1 LKQHIVHRLKE
12 QVEKLGD
19 HDIFRFKNKKD
30 QVYHSKSWNSFSEN
44 VDNLARAL
52 LSLGFG
58 KEDKIGIFANNSLE
72 WSTTDYGIMAIR
84 AVVVPLFGTATKE
97 QVQYIADE
105 TKMPLVFV
113 GNKEQFDKAFWLLNQ
128 ETSLKHIVYFDE
140 EIKTDDRRCL
150 SWEEFLKLD
159 GKGEFASE
167 YEKVFNEA
175 GPDDL
180 ATLLYT
186 SGTTGE
192 PKGVMLAHHN
202 IMFAFSIHD
211 ERLDVTMDD
220 LSMAFL
226 PLSHIFER
234 TWSFYMMHK
243 GVVNVLLENPREV
256 IDELPK
262 VNPTL
267 MCAVPRFFEK
277 TYEGIQAEYDKWPGF
292 KQKMFDWS
300 IKIGHLRASY
310 KSKAKDCPAGLKLK
324 YGIADKLVLKKLRG
338 IFGANM
344 RSIPCSGAAIRPE
357 LLRFFHATGLFVN
370 YGYGATETTATVSC
384 FKLDTYDFDSCG
396 TLMPGVQVKIGEKSE
411 IMIKGGTV
419 FQGYYNKPEATAKAL
434 VDGWYMT
441 GDEGHLLPNGNLVMT
456 DRIRDLF
463 KTSGGK
469 YVSPQKIE
477 LLLGQNKFIEQIVV
491 IGDNRKYITAL
502 IVPSFENLQGEISK
516 MGIGTNK
523 TEELV
528 KLDTI
533 IEFFQKEIDKGQEI
547 LAPYEQ
553 VVKFTLLPE
562 AFSVENK
569 SLTSTLK
576 IRRKI
581 IAEQFANEIENMY

>member
-12 QVEKLGD
+12 QVEKLGVR
-19 HDIFRFKNKKD
+19 DIFRFKNKKD
-30 QVYHSKSWNSFSEN
+30 QTYHSISWDSFSKN
-44 VDNLARAL
+44 VDSLARAL

-72 WSTTDYGIMAIR
+72 WLTTDYGIMAIR

-97 QVQYIADE
+97 QVQYIAEE

-113 GNKEQFDKAFWLLNQ
+113 GNKEQFDKAYWLLNQ
-128 ETSLKHIVYFDE
+128 KTSLKHIVYFDD
-140 EIKTDDRRCL
+140 EIKTDDERCL
-150 SWEEFLKLD
+150 SWDDFLKLD
-159 GKGEFASE
+159 DKGKLVKKQEGILD
-167 YEKVFNEA
+167 EA
-175 GPDDL
+175 EPDDL
-180 ATLLYT
+180 ATILYT

-192 PKGVMLAHHN
+192 PKGVMLSHHN
-202 IMFAFSIHD
+202 LVFAFGIHD
-211 ERLDVTMDD
+211 DRLDVTMED
-220 LSMAFL
+220 LSLAFL

-243 GVVNVLLENPREV
+243 GVANVLLENPRDV

-300 IKIGHLRASY
+300 IKTGHQRASY

-338 IFGANM
+338 IFGVKM

-396 TLMPGVQVKIGEKSE
+396 TVMPGVQVKIGDKDE
-411 IMIKGGTV
+411 IMVKGGTV
-419 FQGYYNKPEATAKAL
+419 FLGYYNKPEATAKAL
-434 VDGWYMT
+434 VDGWYKT

-491 IGDNRKYITAL
+491 IGDNRKYISAL
-502 IVPSFENLQGEISK
+502 IVPFFENLQGEISK
-516 MGIGTNK
+516 MGINTRK
-523 TEELV
+523 PKELV
-528 KLDTI
+528 QQGTI
-533 IEFFQKEIDKGQEI
+533 INFFQKQIDANQEL

-553 VVKFTLLPE
+553 IVKFTLLPE
-562 AFSVENK
+562 AFSVENN

-581 IAEQFANEIENMY
+581 IAEQFKDQIENMY

>member
-1 LKQHIVHRLKE
+1 MKQHIVHRLKE
-12 QVEKLGD
+12 QVKELGSR
-19 HDIFRFKNKKD
+19 DIYRFKNKKD
-30 QVYHSKSWNSFSEN
+30 QAYSSISWTTFSEN
-44 VDNLARAL
+44 VDHLAKAL
-52 LSLGFG
+52 LSLGFR
-58 KEDKIGIFANNSLE
+58 KEDKIGIFANNSLQ
-72 WSTTDYGIMAIR
+72 WSISDYGIMAVR
-84 AVVVPLFGTATKE
+84 GVVVPLFGTATKE

-105 TKMPLVFV
+105 IQMPLIFV
-113 GNKEQFDKAFWLLNQ
+113 GNQEQFDKAFWLFSQ
-128 ETSLKHIVYFDE
+128 KTSLKYIVYFDE
-140 EIKTDDRRCL
+140 DIQTDDKRCL

-159 GKGEFASE
+159 SASKFAGE
-167 YEKVFNEA
+167 YENVFGEA

-180 ATLLYT
+180 ATILYT

-192 PKGVMLAHHN
+192 PKGVMLSHHHF
-202 IMFAFSIHD
+202 IFAFRIHD
-211 ERLDVTMDD
+211 ERLDVTMED

-277 TYEGIQAEYDKWPGF
+277 TYEGIQAEYDKWSGS
-292 KQKMFDWS
+292 KQKIFDWS
-300 IKIGHLRASY
+300 IKTGHKRAAY
-310 KSKAKDCPAGLKLK
+310 KSKSEDCPAGLRLK
-324 YGIADKLVLKKLRG
+324 FGIADKLVLKKLRG
-338 IFGANM
+338 IFGGSM

-396 TLMPGVQVKIGEKSE
+396 TVMPEVQVKIGDKGE

-419 FQGYYNKPEATAKAL
+419 FQGYYNKPEATTKAL

-441 GDEGHLLPNGNLVMT
+441 GDEGHLLPNGDIVMS

-477 LLLGQNKFIEQIVV
+477 LLLGQNKFIEQIIVF
-491 IGDNRKYITAL
+491 GDNRKYISAL
-502 IVPSFENLQGEISK
+502 IIPSFENLQGETGK
-516 MGIGTNK
+516 MGIPTNK
-523 TEELV
+523 PEELIR
-528 KLDTI
+528 LDAI
-533 IEFFQKEIDKGQEI
+533 REFFQKEIDGGQEI

-576 IRRKI
+576 IRRRI
-581 IAEQFANEIENMY
+581 IAEQFQDEIDNMY

>member
-1 LKQHIVHRLKE
+1 MKQHLVHRLKE
-12 QVEKLGD
+12 QSKELGNR
-19 HDIFRFKNKKD
+19 DIFHYKNKKEEI
-30 QVYHSKSWNSFSEN
+30 YRSISWNSFSEN
-44 VDNLARAL
+44 VDQLARAL

-58 KEDKIGIFANNSLE
+58 KEDKIGIFANNSLQ
-72 WSTTDYGIMAIR
+72 WTTADYGIMAVR
-84 AVVVPLFGTATKE
+84 GVVVPLFGTATKE
-97 QVQYIADE
+97 QVQYVADE
-105 TKMPLVFV
+105 TQMPLIFV
-113 GNKEQFDKAFWLLNQ
+113 GNKEQFDKSFWLFSQ
-128 ETSLKHIVYFDE
+128 KSSLKYIVYFDE
-140 EIKTDDRRCL
+140 NIQTDDKRCL

-159 GKGEFASE
+159 AESKFTGE
-167 YEKVFNEA
+167 YEKIFSEA

-180 ATLLYT
+180 ATILYT

-192 PKGVMLAHHN
+192 PKGVMLSHHQF
-202 IMFAFSIHD
+202 IFAFRIHD

-300 IKIGHLRASY
+300 IETGHKRAAF
-310 KSKAKDCPAGLKLK
+310 KSKARECPGGLKLK
-324 YGIADKLVLKKLRG
+324 YGIANKLVLKKLRG
-338 IFGANM
+338 IFGAKM

-370 YGYGATETTATVSC
+370 YGYGATETSATVSC
-384 FKLDTYDFDSCG
+384 FKLDRYNFDSCG
-396 TLMPGVQVKIGEKSE
+396 TIMPEIQVKIGEKDE
-411 IMIKGGTV
+411 IMVKGGTV

-434 VDGWYMT
+434 VDGWYKT
-441 GDEGHLLPNGNLVMT
+441 GDEGHLLPNGDLVMS

-477 LLLGQNKFIEQIVV
+477 LLLGQNKYIEQIVA
-491 IGDNRKYITAL
+491 IGDNRKYISAL
-502 IVPSFENLQGEISK
+502 IVPSFENLQGVTGK
-516 MGIGTNK
+516 MGVPINK
-523 TEELV
+523 PEELI
-528 KLDTI
+528 KLDAI
-533 IEFFQKEIDKGQEI
+533 REFFQKEIDSSQEI

-553 VVKFTLLPE
+553 VVKFTLLPD
-562 AFSVENK
+562 AFTIENK

-581 IAEQFANEIENMY
+581 IADQFHDEINSMY